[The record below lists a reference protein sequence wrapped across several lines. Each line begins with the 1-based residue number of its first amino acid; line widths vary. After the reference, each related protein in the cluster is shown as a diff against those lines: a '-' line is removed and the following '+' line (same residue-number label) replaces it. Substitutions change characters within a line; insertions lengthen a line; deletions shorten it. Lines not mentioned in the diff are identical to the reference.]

1 MNIKRYVS
9 LVNVCNFA
17 AKEKKIN
24 ETTKFFYKKLL
35 FSHTY
40 RGKKPLFLQEIVIFS
55 YLLR

>member
-24 ETTKFFYKKLL
+24 ETTKFFCKNLM
-35 FSHTY
+35 FSCTY
-40 RGKKPLFLQEIVIFS
+40 WEK
-55 YLLR
+55 

>member
-24 ETTKFFYKKLL
+24 ETTKFF
-35 FSHTY
+35 
-40 RGKKPLFLQEIVIFS
+40 
-55 YLLR
+55 